1 LLDNIATLPVLWDG
15 PEEAQNLFIFAHGAG
30 APMDTDFMNFFAF
43 ELAKNNIRVLRFEF
57 PYMALRREGHGKRP
71 PNTQKILFKSWCN
84 IIEECRSL
92 FNGSIYIGGKSMGGR
107 MASMIA
113 DQQNVSGLICL
124 GYPFY
129 APGKK
134 DKPRIDHLQ
143 NLMTKTLILQ
153 GERDAMG
160 SREIVETYKISNK
173 ISISWSPDGDHSLK
187 PRKKSGFTE
196 KDNFRSAFKSIS
208 QFIE

>member
-1 LLDNIATLPVLWDG
+1 
-15 PEEAQNLFIFAHGAG
+15 
-30 APMDTDFMNFFAF
+30 
-43 ELAKNNIRVLRFEF
+43 
-57 PYMALRREGHGKRP
+57 
-71 PNTQKILFKSWCN
+71 
-84 IIEECRSL
+84 
-92 FNGSIYIGGKSMGGR
+92 

>member
-1 LLDNIATLPVLWDG
+1 MLDNIATLPVLWDG

-84 IIEECRSL
+84 IIEECRSQ

-160 SREIVETYKISNK
+160 SR
-173 ISISWSPDGDHSLK
+173 DCGDL
-187 PRKKSGFTE
+187 
-196 KDNFRSAFKSIS
+196 
-208 QFIE
+208 